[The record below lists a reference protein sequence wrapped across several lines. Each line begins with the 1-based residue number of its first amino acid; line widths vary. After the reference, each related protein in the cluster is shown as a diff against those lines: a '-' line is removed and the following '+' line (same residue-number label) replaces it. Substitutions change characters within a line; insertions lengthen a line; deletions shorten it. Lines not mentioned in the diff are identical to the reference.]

1 MNCNYCERKCNL
13 DESKTGYC
21 GMYTNKDGQ
30 IVERYPDHWS
40 SYHATNIESIPFY
53 HAFPNSRSMYIGS
66 FGCNLDC
73 HYCINAYVAK
83 GNPEDVYPMIIPAEK
98 MIQKTKQS
106 ECDTIVFG
114 VNEVTV
120 SLPSALRIAKA
131 AKTEGIP
138 VGCMTNAYM
147 TEQATESMIENME
160 FFNISLKSLRS
171 SFYQKY
177 AEVEEVEP
185 VLRNIKNIAKKRH
198 VEITTPIVQTI
209 NDDEIME
216 IAAFIRDINP
226 EIPWH
231 VFRLLPQYKM
241 ENIENPDIEKI
252 NGLLKE
258 ARKLLP
264 NIYFANF
271 IGSEWVSTR
280 CTGCGSNV
288 IERITLGSCGAKL
301 MDYKLKDENC
311 PNCGKH
317 IPIYGGYV
325 DRKTAEVSI

>member
-13 DESKTGYC
+13 DESKVGYC
-21 GMYTNKDGQ
+21 SMYILKDGE
-30 IVERYPDHWS
+30 IAERYPDHWS

-53 HAFPNSRSMYIGS
+53 HAYPNSRSMYIGS

-83 GNPEDVYPMIIPAEK
+83 GNPEDIYPMIIPAEK
-98 MIQKTKQS
+98 IVEKTKQS

-120 SLPSALRIAKA
+120 SLPSALRIAKE
-131 AKTEGIP
+131 AKAEGIP

-147 TEQATESMIENME
+147 TEEAMESMIENME

-177 AEVEEVEP
+177 AEVDKVEP
-185 VLRNIKNIAKKRH
+185 VLRNIENIAKNRH
-198 VEITTPIVQTI
+198 VEITTPIVETV

-216 IAAFIRDINP
+216 IAAYIRGINP

-252 NGLLKE
+252 SELLKK
-258 ARKLLP
+258 ARNILP

-280 CTGCGSNV
+280 CSSCGYNV

-301 MDYKLKDENC
+301 MNCELKNDSC

-325 DRKTAEVSI
+325 NRKTAEVSI